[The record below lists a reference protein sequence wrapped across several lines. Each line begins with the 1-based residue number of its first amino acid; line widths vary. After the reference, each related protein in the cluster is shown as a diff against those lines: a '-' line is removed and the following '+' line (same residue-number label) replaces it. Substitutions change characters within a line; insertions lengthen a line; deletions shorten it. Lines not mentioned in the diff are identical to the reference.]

1 MKCPKDGCGSS
12 EIIITKHKNL
22 RRCYT
27 CGYAGNVKEFAES
40 GDFYQADRERVGQD
54 IYINDL
60 VEIGDEP
67 TMDKGEKYR
76 KTIVGKT
83 INTGAIKKYE
93 AVVVDVYDVLVAFKV
108 TDPAIAHAVKK
119 LLATGQRGHKDKMTD
134 LKEAHWQLERAMHI
148 EERYSGN

>member
-1 MKCPKDGCGSS
+1 MKCPKCISPSVVEGS
-12 EIIITKHKNL
+12 TNGYK
-22 RRCYT
+22 RCYH
-27 CGYAGNVKEFAES
+27 CGYEDITSKFLEAGDTIGAGYINIA
-40 GDFYQADRERVGQD
+40 RVGS
-54 IYINDL
+54 
-60 VEIGDEP
+60 EP

-134 LKEAHWQLERAMHI
+134 LKEAHWQLERAMQT
-148 EERYSGN
+148 EERYNENK